1 MVIAQTQKFWVVLLE
16 RLSFLLWIGFT
27 IFSVALIGIG
37 VMSILYAGVIL
48 IGSGALPA
56 RLPLVDTRWAPAALS
71 ATSLALP
78 LLIIGAGIAA
88 SFFSLIWRQIGIDH
102 FHYSEM
108 DLLVSSRE
116 AEETLSSRKWRK
128 ARATTVPSPGP
139 RPKPGCSAMSP
150 TWTKKKSTWPAS
162 TSAISSPPGGGF
174 RALIVCGLWPRLK
187 RRSIDRIDSVT
198 KVHRLPP
205 HALLH
210 SPLKGASV

>member
-78 LLIIGAGIAA
+78 LLIIGVGIAA
-88 SFFSLIWRQIGIDH
+88 SFFSLLWRQVGIDH

-108 DLLVSSRE
+108 DLLVSSQE
-116 AEETLSSRKWRK
+116 GEETLASTLDRLIQEVEESSGNDRTL
-128 ARATTVPSPGP
+128 ARAQAKAWLLSHVSDLDEEEIDLA
-139 RPKPGCSAMSP
+139 RVHFSYLL
-150 TWTKKKSTWPAS
+150 PA
-162 TSAISSPPGGGF
+162 GW
-174 RALIVCGLWPRLK
+174 GL
-187 RRSIDRIDSVT
+187 
-198 KVHRLPP
+198 
-205 HALLH
+205 
-210 SPLKGASV
+210 